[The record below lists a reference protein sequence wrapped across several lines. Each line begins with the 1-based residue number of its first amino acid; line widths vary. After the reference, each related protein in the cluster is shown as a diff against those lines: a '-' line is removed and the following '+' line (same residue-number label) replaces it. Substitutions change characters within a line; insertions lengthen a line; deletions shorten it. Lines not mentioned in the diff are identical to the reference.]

1 MQILFYFK
9 NKYYLISAYLKLYS
23 LISCLIK
30 SYNIESTFVIDY
42 SSINNNCIPKKIS
55 F

>member
-9 NKYYLISAYLKLYS
+9 NKYYLISAYLIVFLNLLSY
-23 LISCLIK
+23 
-30 SYNIESTFVIDY
+30 YNIESTFVIDY